1 MRQPR
6 SGAAWFG
13 STKKATEG
21 FEDARRLHGPPAASP
36 ILKPGMRRIL
46 DELGQGLREMPRGAV
61 VTVAAG
67 LVLTLLVGAV
77 NLIQWESSADL
88 EWSTVE
94 AIPDPP
100 PAELPGGGSFELTRM
115 SLSAIPQTDRGDLL
129 FRVSGV
135 ATIDSGKRPATLRCA
150 VSAPVPAKI
159 ARTPKKRAAWPRPS
173 DDLRLQDVPELLVID
188 FSAEGAEILGMP
200 VRDSFRRYS
209 DSRSLIT
216 VEWDGF
222 ADRSQN
228 WVWDIPK
235 GTGEGPATLGF
246 AVVFKSARR
255 PETRIVC
262 ESGGAKVVT
271 RATQGVWPIPG
282 ADWEG

>member
-1 MRQPR
+1 M
-6 SGAAWFG
+6 S
-13 STKKATEG
+13 
-21 FEDARRLHGPPAASP
+21 
-36 ILKPGMRRIL
+36 RIL
-46 DELGQGLREMPRGAV
+46 DELGQGLKEMPRGAV
-61 VTVAAG
+61 AVVVAG

-100 PAELPGGGSFELTRM
+100 PAELEAGGSFALTRM
-115 SLSAIPQTDRGDLL
+115 SLSAIPQTERGDLL

-135 ATIDSGKRPATLRCA
+135 VTIDSGKRPANLRCD
-150 VSAPVPAKI
+150 VSAPVPATI
-159 ARTPKKRAAWPRPS
+159 ARTPRKRAAWPRPS
-173 DDLRLQDVPELLVID
+173 EDLRLQEVPELLVID
-188 FSAEGAEILGMP
+188 FSAEGAEILGLP

-209 DSRSLIT
+209 DSRSLVT

-222 ADRSQN
+222 ADRVQK

-246 AVVFKSARR
+246 VVVFKGPRR

-262 ESGGAKVVT
+262 ESGRARVVT
-271 RATQGVWPIPG
+271 SAKQAAWPIPG